1 MKSFLPTNRLEME
14 ERGWDELDILII
26 SGDAYIDHPSF
37 GAAIIGRY
45 LEYYGYKV
53 GIIAQPDWKSDE
65 DFLVMGIPR
74 LYVAITAGNMDSMIN
89 HYTAQKKIRSTD
101 AYTPGG
107 KIGLRPN
114 RASIVYS
121 AVAKKLFKN
130 VPLVLGGIEASL
142 RRLPHYDFWS
152 DKLRNSIIFDAKADF
167 IIYGMGEKTSLN
179 IARFLDGS
187 DNVSSHDIAGTVVI
201 VKDIKTKKAI
211 ELPEYTSS
219 FPKEKFWEMSVKF
232 EDNYRENAIYQKYG
246 GRFLKHNPPSIPLN
260 EKEMDEVYNLPFT
273 RLPHPKYKQEKL
285 TAFDQIQN
293 SITSHRGCFGG
304 CSFCAIGY
312 HQGKTIQSRSQK
324 SICEEIKQIRDEKY
338 FSGTISD
345 VGGPSANMYG
355 MSCNLGISQKCK
367 RTSCLYPQI
376 CPNLDSSHQKQK
388 KMLKSAKSVAGV
400 KNLFISSGV
409 RFDLALEDNDYI
421 EQLAKF
427 YTGGL
432 LKLAPEHKS
441 KKVLDYMNK
450 PDFSLYQKFGKQF
463 GSYSKKV
470 GKKQYIVPYIIVGH
484 PGATLADTIELALYL
499 KQNSIKLKQIQE
511 FTPTPMSLST
521 MMYYTELDKSGKK
534 VHVAKG
540 REIRLMKALIQW
552 FLPENKKLVIE
563 ALKNCSKLSM
573 LNRFYPTKKNRA

>member
-14 ERGWDELDILII
+14 KRGWDELDILII

-37 GAAIIGRY
+37 GTALIGRY

-53 GIIAQPDWKSDE
+53 GIIAQPDWKSDD
-65 DFLVMGIPR
+65 DFLVMGTPR
-74 LYVAITAGNMDSMIN
+74 LYVAISAGNMDSMIN

-107 KIGLRPN
+107 KTGLRPN

-130 VPLVLGGIEASL
+130 IPIVLGGIEASL

-152 DKLRNSIIFDAKADF
+152 DKLRNSILFDAKADF
-167 IIYGMGEKTSLN
+167 IVYGMGEKTVLN
-179 IARFLDGS
+179 IARALDGT
-187 DNVSSHDIAGTVVI
+187 DNVSTLDIAGTVVN
-201 VKDIKTKKAI
+201 VKEIKSKHAI
-211 ELPEYTSS
+211 ELPEFNSS
-219 FPKEKFWEMSVKF
+219 FSKEQFWKMSVMF
-232 EDNYRENAIYQKYG
+232 EDNYRDKEIYQKFGARY
-246 GRFLKHNPPSIPLN
+246 LKHNPAAKALTESD
-260 EKEMDEVYNLPFT
+260 MDEVYELPFT
-273 RLPHPKYKQEKL
+273 RLPHPKYKQAKL

-312 HQGKTIQSRSQK
+312 HQGKTIQSRSQI

-355 MSCNLGISQKCK
+355 MSCKLGISQECK

-376 CPNLDSSHQKQK
+376 CPNLDTSHQKQK
-388 KMLKSAKSVAGV
+388 TMLNKAKSVSGV
-400 KNLFISSGV
+400 KNLFISSGI
-409 RFDLALEDNDYI
+409 RFDLALEDNEYI
-421 EQLAKF
+421 EQLAEF

-441 KKVLDYMNK
+441 KRVLDYMNK

-499 KQNSIKLKQIQE
+499 KQNNIKLKQIQE

-521 MMYYTELDKSGKK
+521 MMYYTELDKSGNH
-534 VHVAKG
+534 VHVPKG
-540 REIRLMKALIQW
+540 REIRLMKAIIQW

-563 ALKNCSKLSM
+563 ALRSCSKLNM
-573 LNRFYPTKKNRA
+573 LNRFYPNKSKR